1 MATFKS
7 ILRQSLHNKPSY
19 YKKQLSY
26 QTNGSYFP
34 FCHNT
39 KYYGLLHFLLS
50 QVLLPLFFHECFG
63 ITFALNY
70 QVLKII
76 IFLMGLQLLYF
87 KQHGLKKLR
96 QVCSFQVLLL
106 SFPLMNNFLYLLLK
120 LIIDFREHHESINHF
135 VFYLLR
141 FLLALVSLSMVYSKL
156 EFCLISIMSK

>member
-7 ILRQSLHNKPSY
+7 ILPQQLHNKPSY

-26 QTNGSYFP
+26 LTNGSCFP

-39 KYYGLLHFLLS
+39 EYYDLSHSLLS
-50 QVLLPLFFHECFG
+50 QALLPLFFRECFG

-70 QVLKII
+70 QALKII
-76 IFLMGLQLLYF
+76 IFLMGLQQLHF
-87 KQHGLKKLR
+87 EQHGLMR
-96 QVCSFQVLLL
+96 QMQAYSFQAQLL

-135 VFYLLR
+135 FFYLLR
-141 FLLALVSLSMVYSKL
+141 FLHALVSLSMVYSKL